1 MIFVFFVHD
10 RLLLKRDAHAHGDNE
25 TGNDKN
31 IAGENEPEW
40 NEVFEKCV
48 DPVPFMIKKI
58 SVTVYNSTVQERVV
72 MAIHLNPKQ
81 IARQEKMTVAAE
93 ETEENG
99 TPHDDDTST

>member
-10 RLLLKRDAHAHGDNE
+10 RLLLKRDPYAHGDNDA
-25 TGNDKN
+25 GNDKN

-58 SVTVYNSTVQERVV
+58 SVTVYNSTVQGRVV
-72 MAIHLNPKQ
+72 TAIPLNPQ
-81 IARQEKMTVAAE
+81 HIAREEKMTVAAE
-93 ETEENG
+93 EKEDNG
-99 TPHDDDTST
+99 TPHYDNTST